1 MSTTEVAITI
11 DQTLLA
17 EIDRLVEQKVFPN
30 RSKAVQ
36 EAVQDKLAWLRRSR
50 LARACAKLDPQA
62 EQTLAEEGM
71 DQELAGWPE
80 Y

>member
-1 MSTTEVAITI
+1 MSTTKVAITI

-17 EIDRLVEQKVFPN
+17 EIDRLVEQRVFPN

-36 EAVQDKLAWLRRSR
+36 EAVQDKLARIRRSR
-50 LARACAKLDPQA
+50 LAGECAKLDPQA